1 MIYLVKYKFSGEFVK
16 TENRSFKSYKLLSQS
31 LSRNGV
37 PKSGVTASTLL
48 EAFIHLNGE
57 LKASFVQGKGLCE
70 PGKFKEWREDLIKGG
85 WLSYTFGDYSRH
97 YPGSKLVKYINK
109 EKMLSSEIATT
120 EELTKVREEM
130 ATKEELAQVKERV
143 SLLEEA
149 VKNMIEEFD
158 PPVTEEKIQR
168 RLKIV
173 KAN

>member
-1 MIYLVKYKFSGEFVK
+1 MK

-37 PKSGVTASTLL
+37 QKSGVTASTLL

-57 LKASFVQGKGLCE
+57 LKSSFVQGKGLCE
-70 PGKFKEWREDLIKGG
+70 PGKFKEWREDLIKSG

-97 YPGSKLVKYINK
+97 SPGPKLIKYINK
-109 EKMLSSEIATT
+109 EKLASLEIASIPDV
-120 EELTKVREEM
+120 EHIVSKAKEEM
-130 ATKEELAQVKERV
+130 ATKEELVAVKEKLEARV

-168 RLKIV
+168 RLKV
-173 KAN
+173 VREK